1 MTSTLPTDARSV
13 PPFSLPPSTLEE
25 VMGRRHLPAL
35 DGLRWVAVLVVMI
48 YHFGWTAVPGDL
60 GVSGFFVLSGFLI
73 TWLLLRE
80 HERTGTISLKD
91 FYVRRTLRIFPAYYA
106 FITVSVALDLLRG
119 DSRVRPAI
127 VPALTYTVN
136 YYNALHGHPTN
147 SMTHAWS
154 LAVEEQF
161 YLLWPLLFLL
171 SIPYGR
177 RAVTRVL
184 VGSIAVVLAW
194 RAFLFLGDVVGEA
207 YVYNA
212 FDTRFDN
219 LAVGCLLA
227 VALTTPSLV
236 RRIGAM
242 PMPAW
247 SPLATVALL
256 VVSRSMISDR
266 WHYSVGL
273 TVDAGLVAVLIV
285 QLLTLHRHPTW
296 RWLDLSAVRYLGLL
310 SYPLYLYHGYGI
322 SVGRRMPL
330 AQPLQLAIGI
340 GVSILMAAGSYHL
353 LERPF
358 LRLKERL
365 QAR

>member
-1 MTSTLPTDARSV
+1 MTIALPADPRSE
-13 PPFSLPPSTLEE
+13 PFRLPPSTLEA

-35 DGLRWVAVLVVMI
+35 DGLRWIAVLVVML
-48 YHFGWTAVPGDL
+48 YHFGWHAVPGDL

-80 HERTGTISLKD
+80 HERSGTVSLTG

-106 FITVSVALDLLRG
+106 FITLSVGLDLLRV
-119 DSRVRPAI
+119 DLRVKPVI

-161 YLLWPLLFLL
+161 YLLWPCLFLL
-171 SIPYGR
+171 AIRFGR
-177 RAVTRVL
+177 RGVARVL
-184 VGSIAVVLAW
+184 LGSIAGVLAW
-194 RAFLFLGDVVGEA
+194 RSWLFLSGAAGEA

-227 VALTTPSLV
+227 LVLTAPSLV
-236 RRIGAM
+236 RRLGAL
-242 PMPAW
+242 PYPAW
-247 SPLATVALL
+247 SPLVTVALL
-256 VVSRSMISDR
+256 VTSRSLVSDR
-266 WHYSVGL
+266 WHYSAGF
-273 TVDAGLVAVLIV
+273 TVDAVLVAVLIV
-285 QLLTLHRHPTW
+285 QLLVLHEHPAW
-296 RWLDLSAVRYLGLL
+296 GWLERPAVKYLGLL

-322 SVGRRMPL
+322 SIGRRLPL
-330 AQPLQLAIGI
+330 AQPLQLLA
-340 GVSILMAAGSYHL
+340 SIALSVLIAAGSYHL
-353 LERPF
+353 LEQRF
-358 LRLKERL
+358 LRLKDRL